1 MPKPPQLPQHGFQ
14 LIGNIPWISEKHV
27 KNDVKNR
34 RFSCKNRHFLDAKI
48 RLQSFQNVTT

>member
-27 KNDVKNR
+27 KNDVKTDD
-34 RFSCKNRHFLDAKI
+34 FHAKTDT
-48 RLQSFQNVTT
+48 F

>member
-34 RFSCKNRHFLDAKI
+34 RFSCKNRRFLDAKI